1 MPDGTKR
8 KILNIELSKKYGW
21 GPKTSLEKGFTIT
34 FADFLKN
41 NSQFTTFKFGV

>member
-21 GPKTSLEKGFTIT
+21 GPKTSLEIE
-34 FADFLKN
+34 LN
-41 NSQFTTFKFGV
+41 